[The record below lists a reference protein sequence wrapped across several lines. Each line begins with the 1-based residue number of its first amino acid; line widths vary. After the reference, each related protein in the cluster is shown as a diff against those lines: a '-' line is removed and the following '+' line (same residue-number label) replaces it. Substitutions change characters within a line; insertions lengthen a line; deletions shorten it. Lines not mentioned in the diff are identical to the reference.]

1 MSKPT
6 KDDASLML
14 QIMTMMKG
22 DEVYQKAEIWS
33 LIEFKAKDYEEF
45 KVKYPMG
52 SEGYKYLMNLLSY
65 GELIGTLINHELLS
79 EDLVFDLYGNMLWD
93 KAEPIVHG
101 MRNETGRPRLFE
113 NFEVCAMKY
122 PIWVE
127 KHPPKL

>member
-6 KDDASLML
+6 KEDASLL
-14 QIMTMMKG
+14 IQIMAMMKL
-22 DEVYQKAEIWS
+22 DKDYQKAEIWITLEPKIKS
-33 LIEFKAKDYEEF
+33 YEAFKA
-45 KVKYPMG
+45 KYPMG
-52 SEGYKYLMNLLSY
+52 SEGYRYFLNLAGY
-65 GELIGTLINHELLS
+65 AELVGTLINHELLS